1 MATDS
6 APQRSDTVGTMA
18 TRSSLSDDEP
28 IPESDLIG
36 VRAQHLFFPSRPPF
50 SFFIPDP
57 YPAAYDRLGF
67 IQAITLLLERLRAWK
82 HLCGSLEN
90 YVAATQKVQKAQ
102 SKEFEKILKVG
113 I

>member
-1 MATDS
+1 
-6 APQRSDTVGTMA
+6 MA

-28 IPESDLIG
+28 IPESDLSG
-36 VRAQHLFFPSRPPF
+36 VRAQHLSFPSPPF
-50 SFFIPDP
+50 FFFICDRC
-57 YPAAYDRLGF
+57 PAAYDRLGL